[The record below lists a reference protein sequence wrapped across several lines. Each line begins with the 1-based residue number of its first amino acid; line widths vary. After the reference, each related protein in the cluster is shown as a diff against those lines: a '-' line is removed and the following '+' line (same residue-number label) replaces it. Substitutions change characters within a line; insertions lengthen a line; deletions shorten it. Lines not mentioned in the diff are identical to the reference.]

1 MLVANPLTFLPHEP
15 QPTLPLLV
23 LFSGLDSTGKL
34 LYRQTHLLHSSFDVR
49 CLTIPV
55 DDVSPWTQLTQW
67 AVERVQMAQQ
77 ENPERS
83 VFLCGESFGACL
95 ALKLAVAAPHLCD
108 RLILVNSA
116 SAFSQQRWL
125 VWGTELNQ
133 WVPAPFYRFSS
144 VVAVSLLSRLER
156 LTTSDR
162 RLFLEVLRTIPQA
175 TSQWRFRLLH
185 QFHLKDTE
193 LRQIQVPTLLIASA
207 RDPVL
212 PSVAEAQRLARHI
225 PQANI
230 LVVPDSGHC
239 CLIETAFSL
248 LDILKQQEFLPG

>member
-1 MLVANPLTFLPHEP
+1 MLVANPLTFLPHQP

-34 LYRQTHLLHSSFDVR
+34 LYRQTHLLQSSFDVR

-55 DDVSPWTQLTQW
+55 EDVSPWTQLIQW
-67 AVERVQMAQQ
+67 AAERVQAAQQ
-77 ENPERS
+77 ENPGRP

-95 ALKLAVAAPHLCD
+95 ALKLAVAAPNLCD

-125 VWGTELNQ
+125 VWGTQLNQ
-133 WVPAPFYRFSS
+133 WVPAPFYRLSS
-144 VVAVSLLSRLER
+144 VAAVSLLSRLER
-156 LTTSDR
+156 LTAKDR
-162 RLFLEVLRTIPQA
+162 HLFLEVLRTIPQA
-175 TSQWRFRLLH
+175 TSQWRFKLLH
-185 QFHLKDTE
+185 QFHLADTE
-193 LRQIQVPTLLIASA
+193 LGRIQAPTLMIASA

-212 PSVAEAQRLARHI
+212 PSVAEAQRLAQHI

-230 LVVPDSGHC
+230 VVVPDSGHC
-239 CLIETAFSL
+239 CLIEKAFSL
-248 LDILKQQEFLPG
+248 LDILTQQEFLLG